1 MNTRKIKLNS
11 VKLLLALGL
20 TGSVFNAL
28 ANETITIGASPVPHA
43 EMLKFIK
50 PALAKQGYDLKITE
64 FSDYITPNLAVTQ
77 KQLDAN
83 FFQHQP
89 YLDQYNKDHG
99 TNLVTL
105 VKVHLEPMGV
115 YANKSS
121 EAKFIQSKKA
131 TDILKGSK
139 IGVPNDPTNEGRALN
154 ILQANG
160 ILKIKAGVAYPTKK
174 DIAANPYN
182 VQIIE
187 LDPAMLPR
195 SLAGKQI
202 DLAVINSNFAL
213 LANLKPTRDAVIL
226 ESKNSPFANIVAV
239 RPDEL
244 NQPKM
249 KALAKA
255 LTSPEMKKFIEQQ
268 YNGAVIPAF

>member
-1 MNTRKIKLNS
+1 MNKSNINFIKKITI
-11 VKLLLALGL
+11 ALSF
-20 TGSVFNAL
+20 TGCLSTAF

-43 EMLKFIK
+43 EMLKFVK
-50 PALAKQGYDLKITE
+50 PTLAKQGYDLKITE

-89 YLDQYNKDHG
+89 YLTEYNKDHK
-99 TNLVTL
+99 TNLVAL

-115 YANKSS
+115 YANKTS

-131 TDILKGSK
+131 NDILKGSK

-160 ILKIKAGVAYPTKK
+160 IVKIKAGVVYPTKK
-174 DIAANPYN
+174 DIIGNPYN
-182 VQIIE
+182 VQIVE

-226 ESKNSPFANIVAV
+226 ETKDSPFANIVVV

>member
-1 MNTRKIKLNS
+1 MNQSNTNFIKKII
-11 VKLLLALGL
+11 L
-20 TGSVFNAL
+20 TLSLTVSSFTVF

-43 EMLKFIK
+43 EMLKFVK
-50 PALAKQGYDLKITE
+50 PTLAKQGYDLKITE

-89 YLDQYNKDHG
+89 YLTQYNKDHK
-99 TNLVTL
+99 TNLVAL
-105 VKVHLEPMGV
+105 VKVHLEPMGI
-115 YANKSS
+115 YANKTS
-121 EAKFIQSKKA
+121 EAKFVQSKKA
-131 TDILKGSK
+131 SDILKGSK

-160 ILKIKAGVAYPTKK
+160 VIKIKAGIVYPTKK
-174 DIAANPYN
+174 DIVGNPYN
-182 VQIIE
+182 VQIVE

-226 ESKNSPFANIVAV
+226 ETKDSPFANIVVV

>member
-1 MNTRKIKLNS
+1 MNQSNTNFIKKII
-11 VKLLLALGL
+11 L
-20 TGSVFNAL
+20 TLSLTVSSFTVF

-43 EMLKFIK
+43 EMLKFVK
-50 PALAKQGYDLKITE
+50 PTLAKQGYDLKITE

-89 YLDQYNKDHG
+89 YLTQYNKDHK
-99 TNLVTL
+99 TNLVAL

-115 YANKSS
+115 YANKTS
-121 EAKFIQSKKA
+121 EAKFVQSKKA
-131 TDILKGSK
+131 SDILKGSK

-160 ILKIKAGVAYPTKK
+160 VIKIKAGIVYPTKK
-174 DIAANPYN
+174 DIVGNPYN
-182 VQIIE
+182 VQIVE

-226 ESKNSPFANIVAV
+226 ETKDSPFANIVVV

>member
-1 MNTRKIKLNS
+1 MNKSNINFIKTITI
-11 VKLLLALGL
+11 ALSF
-20 TGSVFNAL
+20 TGCLSTAF

-43 EMLKFIK
+43 EMLKFVK
-50 PALAKQGYDLKITE
+50 PTLAKQGYDLKITE

-89 YLDQYNKDHG
+89 YLTEYNKDHK
-99 TNLVTL
+99 TNLVAL

-115 YANKSS
+115 YANKTS

-131 TDILKGSK
+131 NDILKGSK

-160 ILKIKAGVAYPTKK
+160 IVKIKAGVVYPTKK
-174 DIAANPYN
+174 DIIGNPYN
-182 VQIIE
+182 VQIVE

-226 ESKNSPFANIVAV
+226 ETKDSPFANIVVV